1 MELTMSETINGSPT
15 FSNSH
20 TVPTAGQLVTAAAH
34 KGYAQSLANNDKWIY
49 DKLIAGVDRV
59 RSVAN
64 LAALQALTGMVDG
77 DVVNCV
83 SLGFFRFHATDA
95 TSANNVTIVAPGV
108 GSGRWRHVAVDL
120 RGVANGLAPLDG
132 SQLVPVANL
141 PTNVANGV
149 AGLDGSAKI
158 PSAILPLRPVNQ
170 WIITTAKVV
179 INAASGWTLLGDIIP
194 TDVVSGDILIVKAT
208 LPILADY
215 DLGWD
220 PGVSVSAR
228 ISGSTFAT
236 SSLGTVSDLHTDSH
250 KTRSL
255 PGWAVV
261 TVTGQPDHVRFE
273 VSVGTSTTG
282 VGIYPAMATVEQWR
296 P

>member
-1 MELTMSETINGSPT
+1 MSETINGSPT

-34 KGYAQSLANNDKWIY
+34 KGYAQSLANNDKWLY
-49 DKLIAGVDRV
+49 DLLNSGVNRV
-59 RSVAN
+59 RTVAN

-77 DVVNCV
+77 DVANCV

-158 PSAILPLRPVNQ
+158 PSAILPLRLVNT
-170 WIITTAKVV
+170 WVATTAKTSL
-179 INAASGWTLLGDIIP
+179 NLAATWFPIVTILP
-194 TDVVSGDILIVKAT
+194 TDIAAGDILIIKAS
-208 LPILADY
+208 IHIAGDY
-215 DLGWD
+215 DLGWAS
-220 PGVSVSAR
+220 GTTVQAR
-228 ISGSTFAT
+228 VSGSTFPT
-236 SSLGTVSDLHTDSH
+236 SIIASLSDLHDTPH
-250 KTRSL
+250 RERIL
-255 PGWAVV
+255 PAWAAP
-261 TVTGQPDHVRFE
+261 TVTGQPDHVLIE
-273 VSVGTSTTG
+273 VQTSATIVTA
-282 VGIYPAMATVEQWR
+282 YPCIATVEQWR